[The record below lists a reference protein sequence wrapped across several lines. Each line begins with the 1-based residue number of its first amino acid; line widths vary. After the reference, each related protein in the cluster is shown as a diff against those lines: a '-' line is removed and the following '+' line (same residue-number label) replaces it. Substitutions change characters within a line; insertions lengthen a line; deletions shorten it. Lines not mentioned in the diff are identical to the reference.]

1 MIKNILFDF
10 DGVILDSMP
19 VREHG
24 FRKIFEHYDK
34 NSVEKLIKYHTLNG
48 GLSRYVKIRY
58 FYEELLNEEVKE
70 GRILELAKEFSVI
83 MKKELINKKYLIS
96 DTVWFI
102 KNNFKNYN
110 FHIVSGSDERELQYL
125 CKELELEKYFIS
137 IHGSPTPKN
146 NLVKS
151 VLDTNNYNQN
161 ETILIGD
168 SINDLEAAKVNQLKF
183 FGYNNEYLMRYN
195 YITTFKDFNLE

>member
-83 MKKELINKKYLIS
+83 MTKELINKKYLIS